1 MPRYTTL
8 LPIHLPSPNLADMP
22 SHPATDADIDSP
34 SSPSSSTILLPLA
47 AQQQQQHQRYFARIS
62 HSPIY
67 KPKTFGWST
76 HKFDR
81 KFVWLVGSP
90 CSYRGFNRAVLDVLV
105 DDNDSS
111 SSSPRDN
118 RRPPQHQRRFL
129 AQRYRRA
136 AYRRDP
142 FRYVHP
148 PTRAWMDRVEE
159 LREGRDIA
167 AEGSALLPLRDMDR
181 RRGQELQQCDGQ
193 RRVDDDGDD
202 EERSGCDDDGDD
214 DDGHA
219 DEDDD
224 VRELYR
230 MGLLYDDEHER
241 GSGFTLD
248 AIAHDTASTP
258 LYTLTVRDRDRDHHR
273 RGKRTQHV
281 QDWDNTP
288 ADIASDEAL
297 AAFLAEAD
305 YVDVCARDLLDG
317 GDSDGGTV
325 AAAGPSRKEGDVV
338 EAMRAQQR
346 LWEAFRGDRP
356 SDLDGVEWEVV

>member
-193 RRVDDDGDD
+193 CRVDDDGDD

-273 RGKRTQHV
+273 RGKRTQQA
-281 QDWDNTP
+281 QDWDNIS
-288 ADIASDEAL
+288 ADVASDEAL